1 MFDFSTYSMLV
12 ISSSSRNDLKLE
24 NPYSMTKFFHHMLT
38 FTDLRDPSTTP
49 LNFTKSINLAL
60 SERGINSLRHARN
73 DDLLRDVLKET
84 IPMYGRMIH
93 SVRKDGKLTE
103 ESQSYDARGRVCS
116 SRIMIRSIML
126 SHSKFIRAA
135 DRAGL
140 NKSLLDSL
148 EKHPNVRLHFNHKL
162 TGADFNMNT
171 AWFEQQ
177 KPVHKADQ
185 FRDSTQTDNSRSQD
199 RAVEISV
206 NFDLLIGADGAHS
219 ATRYHMMKY
228 ARVTYQQEYIDTLW
242 CEFHIKPNSDSSF
255 AISPHHLH
263 IWPGGTAMFIAIPSF
278 DKSFTCTLF
287 ASSTYFAF
295 LRAETVERLQ
305 PFFAQFFP
313 GVCPELISP
322 EDLQEQFCENPH
334 LPLISIKCTPY
345 HYKASVVI
353 LGDAAH
359 AMVPFYGQGMN
370 SGLEDVRVLFEIL
383 DNRGVYSH
391 TLTINADQAEH
402 RRNSRQEALKEYTVL
417 RTPDAAAIND
427 LALRNYE
434 EMRAGVQSPLYRIR
448 KWIEEA
454 VHLYL
459 PGLGWST
466 QYTRVS
472 FENQRYSEVEKAVQ
486 KQGRI
491 LLIAFGFSVTGFV
504 GVVGLGILRAR
515 STNGLS
521 RVFST
526 SLR

>member
-1 MFDFSTYSMLV
+1 M
-12 ISSSSRNDLKLE
+12 
-24 NPYSMTKFFHHMLT
+24 H
-38 FTDLRDPSTTP
+38 
-49 LNFTKSINLAL
+49 
-60 SERGINSLRHARN
+60 
-73 DDLLRDVLKET
+73 
-84 IPMYGRMIH
+84 GRMIH

-103 ESQSYDARGRVCS
+103 QSQSYDARGRVCP
-116 SRIMIRSIML
+116 SRLVTRSIVL

-140 NKSLLDSL
+140 NKCLLDSL
-148 EKHPNVRLHFNHKL
+148 EKHPNVTLYFNHKL
-162 TGADFNMNT
+162 TGADFNTNT

-177 KPVHKADQ
+177 KPAHKANQ
-185 FRDSTQTDNSRSQD
+185 PRDSTQTDASRSQG
-199 RAVEISV
+199 RAAEISV

-228 ARVTYQQEYIDTLW
+228 ARVNYQQEYIDTLW
-242 CEFHIKPNSDSSF
+242 CEFHIKPNSESSF
-255 AISPHHLH
+255 AISPNHLH
-263 IWPGGTAMFIAIPSF
+263 IWPGGSFMFIAIPSL

-287 ASSTYFAF
+287 APSSCFAS
-295 LRAETVERLQ
+295 LSATPVECLQ
-305 PFFAQFFP
+305 PFFVQNFP

-322 EDLQEQFCENPH
+322 QDLQTQFCENPH

-345 HYKASVVI
+345 NYKASVVI

-370 SGLEDVRVLFEIL
+370 SGLEDVRVLFDIL
-383 DNRGVYSH
+383 DNRGVYSQASI
-391 TLTINADQAEH
+391 TTADEEEH
-402 RRNSRQEALKEYTVL
+402 RRGCRKEALEEYTAL

-427 LALRNYE
+427 LALKNYE

-472 FENQRYSEVEKAVQ
+472 FENQRYSEVEKSVQ

-491 LLIAFGFSVTGFV
+491 LLVTFGLSLTGFM
-504 GVVGLGILRAR
+504 GLVGLGILRGR
-515 STNGLS
+515 SANGFDRLFSSFS
-521 RVFST
+521 R
-526 SLR
+526 